1 MSFCDI
7 RITTEEI
14 GNIGR
19 ELDALGAVDLYKHR
33 RLITIIKADLLRK
46 YEVEN
51 MVIGE
56 EKTNKFGEQTKI
68 HYHINFYC
76 DDEIKKDTI
85 QKWFRTAHNVK
96 GNSQYSIRVQP
107 ELKDHYRWWRY
118 PIKEKTFWIKNPEM
132 FQQFGVTYEEAKRQA
147 VDERNRQ
154 IEMNLKTRQSLMDK
168 NAFRDKMFRSL
179 KEEYQETS
187 VTDKKIWCDIGSYYI
202 RHSKTP
208 AFGKL
213 DDMVIDF
220 KVSTGLVTIEEVY
233 EFRHNS

>member
-14 GNIGR
+14 AHIGR
-19 ELDALGAVDLYKHR
+19 ELDALGVVEMRKHR
-33 RLITIIKADLLRK
+33 TFIDVVKADLLRK
-46 YEVEN
+46 YSVEN
-51 MVIGE
+51 MIIGE
-56 EKTNKFGEQTKI
+56 EKTNKFGEETKI
-68 HYHINFYC
+68 HFHINFYC
-76 DDEIKKDTI
+76 VDEIKKDTI
-85 QKWFRTAHNVK
+85 QKWFRTVHNVK
-96 GNSQYSIRVQP
+96 GNSMYSIRVLP

-118 PIKEKTFWIKNPEM
+118 PIKEKIFFIHNVDM
-132 FQQFGVTYEEAKRQA
+132 FEEYGVNLKEAKRQA
-147 VDERNRQ
+147 RDERERQ